1 MSTRIIRTYN
11 ELIQLRTFEERFE
24 YLKLSSLIGEK
35 TFGYERYINQ
45 AFYRSPEWKRVRR
58 QVILR
63 DKGCD
68 LAVEGRDIID
78 RIEIHHITPITLED
92 IENASEILLDPN
104 NLVCTSSNTHKA
116 IHYGES
122 NLITPSEP
130 IVRKPNDTCPWK

>member
-24 YLKLSSLIGEK
+24 YLKLSSLVGEK

-92 IENASEILLDPN
+92 IENASEILLDPD
-104 NLVCTSSNTHKA
+104 NLICCSPNTHKA

-130 IVRKPNDTCPWK
+130 IIRKPNDTCPWK

>member
-1 MSTRIIRTYN
+1 MTKRIIRTYS
-11 ELIQLRTFEERFE
+11 ELVRLPTFEERYE
-24 YLKLSSLIGEK
+24 YLKLSSLVGDK

-68 LAVEGRDIID
+68 LGIEGRDIID
-78 RIEIHHITPITLED
+78 RIEIHHITPITIED
-92 IENASEILLDPN
+92 IETASLILLDPD
-104 NLVCTSSNTHKA
+104 NLICCSPNTHKA

-130 IVRKPNDTCPWK
+130 TVRKPNDTCPWK

>member
-11 ELIQLRTFEERFE
+11 ELIRFRTFEERFE

-104 NLVCTSSNTHKA
+104 NLVCTSPNTHKA

-130 IVRKPNDTCPWK
+130 IIRKPNDTCPWK